1 MYEKN
6 SKALNE
12 EDLEKAA
19 GGGFYVDNGGFLGWN
34 DDDYYD
40 EAGNYKGS
48 SLYLSRARE
57 KAEEYG
63 GFSVAATKNDMDNL
77 RKNGYVQ
84 IGNKIYYKDGSSRV
98 VQ

>member
-19 GGGFYVDNGGFLGWN
+19 GGGFYVDNGGFLGFK

-48 SLYLSRARE
+48 SLLVKDARAH
-57 KAEEYG
+57 AEEYG
-63 GFSVAATKNDMDNL
+63 GFAVEATKAQMDAL
-77 RKNGYVQ
+77 RNNGYVQ

>member
-6 SKALNE
+6 SKALND

-19 GGGFYVDNGGFLGWN
+19 GGGFILDRGFMKNYYV
-34 DDDYYD
+34 YD
-40 EAGNYKGS
+40 EKGNKVDEIWF
-48 SLYLSRARE
+48 LKDAVKE
-57 KAEEYG
+57 AQKYG
-63 GFSVAATKNDMDNL
+63 GDATMAKKTEIESL
-77 RKNGYVQ
+77 QKNGSVR